1 MPVCRSRRREENH
14 PDSLQGRR
22 EPGFRA
28 LKIRSFVAENAPQDD
43 RFVVVLN
50 EGRTWIWV
58 PVILSVSEEA
68 GGGFTRIK

>member
-1 MPVCRSRRREENH
+1 MLVIKAPASRSQRRENVNH

-43 RFVVVLN
+43 GSCRP
-50 EGRTWIWV
+50 E
-58 PVILSVSEEA
+58 
-68 GGGFTRIK
+68 

>member
-1 MPVCRSRRREENH
+1 MLVIKVPVCRSRRREENH

-43 RFVVVLN
+43 GSCRP
-50 EGRTWIWV
+50 E
-58 PVILSVSEEA
+58 
-68 GGGFTRIK
+68 

>member
-1 MPVCRSRRREENH
+1 MEIMLVIKAPASRSQRRENVNH

-43 RFVVVLN
+43 GSCRP
-50 EGRTWIWV
+50 E
-58 PVILSVSEEA
+58 
-68 GGGFTRIK
+68 